1 MRSIVVVP
9 RGVLVLLV
17 PGVGVLDKLENLMRN
32 VRFTEIPLLFGVVD
46 ETDDIREFLT
56 RQLDLLTEYLLLE

>member
-32 VRFTEIPLLFGVVD
+32 VCFTEIPLLFGVVD
-46 ETDDIREFLT
+46 ETDDVREFLT